1 MTKTPGMHFL
11 VQNQLMLDENHL
23 DLLDPPKIMLMLLNV
38 VLPKEAGEE
47 APAQ

>member
-1 MTKTPGMHFL
+1 MHFL